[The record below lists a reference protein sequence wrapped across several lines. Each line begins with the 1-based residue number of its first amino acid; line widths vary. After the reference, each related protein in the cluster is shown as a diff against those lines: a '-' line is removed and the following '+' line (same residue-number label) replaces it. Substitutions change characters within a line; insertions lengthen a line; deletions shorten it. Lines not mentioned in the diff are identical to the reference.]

1 MTSLTR
7 TYLRILIYAIWSW
20 SAVVPCMLVAQTRQD
35 GVCGLVI
42 DLFGNPIDGATLEAP
57 PTVGRSTTK
66 PNGKFCLQD
75 LPPGDTLLSVAFPGF
90 SRQQKMV
97 KILAGKTALADFVLA
112 VGRLTD
118 PPKRTVAGVIMGEQ
132 EKPLVGA
139 RLVATSCFDA
149 SIGSE
154 TVSDGGGK
162 FMISL
167 PEPGQYC
174 VRAWTVGHRASV
186 DVITVPP
193 GTEPLEI
200 QLRLTLRRFSL
211 GNQ

>member
-1 MTSLTR
+1 MTNLTR
-7 TYLRILIYAIWSW
+7 TYLRILTYAIWSW
-20 SAVVPCMLVAQTRQD
+20 SAFVPCMLVAQTRQD
-35 GVCGLVI
+35 SVCGLVI

-57 PTVGRSTTK
+57 ATVGRSTTK

-90 SRQQKMV
+90 GRQQKMV
-97 KILAGKTALADFVLA
+97 KSLAGKTALADFVLA

-118 PPKRTVAGVIMGEQ
+118 PPKRTVTGVIMGEQ

-139 RLVATSCFDA
+139 RLVATSWFDT

-174 VRAWTVGHRASV
+174 VRAWTVGHRTSV

-193 GTEPLEI
+193 GTEPSEI
-200 QLRLTLRRFSL
+200 QLQLTLRRFSF
-211 GNQ
+211 GSQ